1 MQGKFSDIFIFY
13 HMLRSTEDDSVV
25 VSALKK
31 DGIEAFEILYNRYS
45 KLVYSFSLKY
55 LFDTEEAKEL
65 VQTVFINL
73 WEHRHYLDEQKSVK
87 SYIFRSAVNAIYN
100 VLKKKAVRR
109 KYMLSQLLKPEEST
123 NPYEHI
129 FFSDLDEKITI
140 VISSLSPQ
148 QKRIYDLK
156 SREGLTCE
164 EIADKLQL
172 SVRTVE
178 NQVYRVNKVLKKQ
191 FRSEFPS

>member
-1 MQGKFSDIFIFY
+1 MFK
-13 HMLRSTEDDSVV
+13 STDDDSVI

-31 DGIEAFEILYNRYS
+31 DNVEAFELLYNRYR
-45 KLVYSFSLKY
+45 KLIYSFSLKY
-55 LFDTEEAKEL
+55 LFDIEESKEL
-65 VQTVFINL
+65 VQTVFISL
-73 WEHRHYLDEQKSVK
+73 WEHRQYIDEQKPVRN
-87 SYIFRSAVNAIYN
+87 YIFRSAVNAIYN

-109 KYMLSQLLKPEEST
+109 RYMLSQLLKPEESS

-129 FFSDLDEKITI
+129 FFSDLDEKINI
-140 VISSLSPQ
+140 VINSLSPQ

-164 EIADKLQL
+164 EIAEKLQL